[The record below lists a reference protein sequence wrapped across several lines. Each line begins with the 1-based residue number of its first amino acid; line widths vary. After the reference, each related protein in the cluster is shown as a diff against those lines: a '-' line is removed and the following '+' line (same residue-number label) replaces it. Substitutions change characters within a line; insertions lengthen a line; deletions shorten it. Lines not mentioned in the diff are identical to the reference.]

1 MRATNAYTSSPA
13 ARARKAHCC
22 SEGAGGTPVKVA
34 KGLARL
40 PSPERAD
47 ATAAHMAPPHFI
59 LSQVK
64 GRLVIAA
71 LADNPI

>member
-1 MRATNAYTSSPA
+1 M
-13 ARARKAHCC
+13 
-22 SEGAGGTPVKVA
+22 A

-47 ATAAHMAPPHFI
+47 GTAAHMAPPHFI